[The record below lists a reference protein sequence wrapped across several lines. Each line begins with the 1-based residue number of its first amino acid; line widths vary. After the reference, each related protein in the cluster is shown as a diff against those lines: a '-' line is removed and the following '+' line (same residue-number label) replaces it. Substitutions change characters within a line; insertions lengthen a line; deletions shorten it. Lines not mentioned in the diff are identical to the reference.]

1 MSTQMSPVPEGS
13 PEAIRREMKRRFDA
27 VNAAAE
33 DRHQLRRDLGDIAE
47 AKAYNRP
54 RKYSSYSDVDRD
66 DSDGMGENDS
76 LGG

>member
-1 MSTQMSPVPEGS
+1 MSTQMSGMSQEQ
-13 PEAIRREMKRRFDA
+13 IRVEMKRRFDA

-33 DRHQLRRDLGDIAE
+33 ERHRNRRELDDIKE

-54 RKYSSYSDVDRD
+54 PKDV
-66 DSDGMGENDS
+66 SGVAELHEIGENDS